1 MWDENQQGGRYWKD
15 LSDRGDSMNNCTKA
29 LNQMPCV
36 SGVGVRVGRDGTDI
50 DWKVVSLDLRY
61 EARGQKRQSEIDG
74 NEGA

>member
-1 MWDENQQGGRYWKD
+1 
-15 LSDRGDSMNNCTKA
+15 MNNCTKA

>member
-1 MWDENQQGGRYWKD
+1 
-15 LSDRGDSMNNCTKA
+15 
-29 LNQMPCV
+29 MPCV